1 MYKVTFTPSLTQL
14 VRYPSL
20 MCRKKWGWRR
30 WQTFARD
37 TLLRGQKP
45 MHTFQEDL
53 NVQDQSYIKDE
64 HRNMVASPMAQQ
76 VKNPPAMQEIQ
87 ETWVQSLDQ
96 EDPLE
101 KENGNPLQY
110 SCLEKS
116 HGQKR
121 LVVQG
126 IAKSQTQPSD

>member
-20 MCRKKWGWRR
+20 M
-30 WQTFARD
+30 
-37 TLLRGQKP
+37 
-45 MHTFQEDL
+45 
-53 NVQDQSYIKDE
+53 
-64 HRNMVASPMAQQ
+64 AQQ
-76 VKNPPAMQEIQ
+76 VMNPPAVQEIQ